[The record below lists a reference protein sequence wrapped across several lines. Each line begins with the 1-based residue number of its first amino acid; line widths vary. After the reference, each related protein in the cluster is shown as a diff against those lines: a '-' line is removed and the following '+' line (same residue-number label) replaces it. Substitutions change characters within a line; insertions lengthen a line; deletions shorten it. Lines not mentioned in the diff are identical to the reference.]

1 MRLRIG
7 WLYARTM
14 NIYGD
19 RGNVLALV
27 ERCRRRGIE
36 VEVREIGV
44 GEPLEPGCCDLFFW
58 GGGQD
63 REQIA
68 AAFDLQGAKGEVLRR
83 EIERGVPVL
92 AVCGGYQLLGHF
104 YRPHDGPEL
113 PGLGIFDA
121 WTVAGNR
128 RMIGNVVVESPEFGE
143 LVGFENHSGR
153 TFLGST
159 AQPLGVVRI
168 GYGNNGEDRT
178 EGCRYRNAIG
188 TYLHGPLLPK
198 NPQLTDFLIA
208 CALRLH
214 GWEEPLVPLDDELAR
229 LAHVEAV
236 ARARAQRRT
245 VVLPLPFKRR

>member
-229 LAHVEAV
+229 LAHAEAV